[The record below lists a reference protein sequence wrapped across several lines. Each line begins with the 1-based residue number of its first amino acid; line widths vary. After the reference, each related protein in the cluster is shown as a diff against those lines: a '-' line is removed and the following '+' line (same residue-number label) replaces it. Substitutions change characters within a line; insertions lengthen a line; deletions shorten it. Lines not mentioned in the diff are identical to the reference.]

1 MKLTYIGTAAAEAIP
16 GLFCEC
22 SFCEKARKLKGRE
35 YRRRSGAVINDDLMI
50 DFSPDAYTG
59 TLSLGIRL
67 NELKYVIF
75 THSHADHF
83 SLKELEYRR
92 TPVYAVLPEDR
103 EKLKVF
109 GNRNIEDGLKK
120 YYGVYLPD
128 QGFEFT
134 FVPPYVPFQIGQ
146 YTVTPL
152 SAHHC
157 PPEDAYIYLI
167 ENNGTTLLYANDS
180 GMLTEPT
187 FEYLK
192 GRKLDIVSLDCTLGH
207 SLHETGHMGFKANL
221 KVKKI
226 LEENG
231 CIKEDTVF
239 VSHHFSHNG
248 LRADEPGE
256 VDWTYD
262 NFMEMAKPH
271 GFIMSYDGLVIEK

>member
-35 YRRRSGAVINDDLMI
+35 LRRRSGAMIDSDLMI
-50 DFSPDAYTG
+50 DFSPDTYTG
-59 TLSLGIRL
+59 TLSLGLRL
-67 NELKYVIF
+67 NKLKYIIF

-83 SLKELEYRR
+83 CLKELEYRR
-92 TPVYAVLPEDR
+92 TPVFSVLPEDR
-103 EKLKVF
+103 EKIKVF
-109 GNRNIEDGLKK
+109 GNRNIEAGLKQ
-120 YYGVYLPD
+120 YYGEDLSQ

-134 FVPPYVPFQIGQ
+134 FVPPYVPFNIGP

-152 SAHHC
+152 SVYHC

-167 ENNGTTLLYANDS
+167 EKDGVSILYGNDT
-180 GMLTEPT
+180 GMFIEST

-207 SLHETGHMGFKANL
+207 SPYETGHMGFAANL
-221 KVKKI
+221 KVKRI
-226 LEENG
+226 LTENG
-231 CIKEDTVF
+231 CIKDDTVF

-248 LRADEPGE
+248 LRADNPGE

-262 NFMEMAKPH
+262 EFSKMASPH

>member
-22 SFCEKARKLKGRE
+22 SFCENARKAGGRE
-35 YRRRSGAVINDDLMI
+35 LRRRSGAVINDDLMI

-59 TLSLGIRL
+59 TLSLGIRMSKL
-67 NELKYVIF
+67 RYIIF

-83 SLKELEYRR
+83 CTHELEYRR
-92 TPVYAVLPEDR
+92 TPVFSVLPEER
-103 EKLKVF
+103 EKIKVY
-109 GNRNIEDGLKK
+109 GNRNIEAGIKSAFGEDLS
-120 YYGVYLPD
+120 V
-128 QGFEFT
+128 QGFEFS
-134 FVPPYVPFQIGQ
+134 FVPPYVPFQAGR
-146 YTVTPL
+146 YTITPL
-152 SAHHC
+152 SVYHC
-157 PPEDAYIYLI
+157 PPEDAYVYLI
-167 ENNGTTLLYANDS
+167 ECDGVSLLYGNDS
-180 GMLTEPT
+180 GLFIPQT

-207 SLHETGHMGFKANL
+207 SPHETGHMGFNANL

-231 CIKEDTVF
+231 CVKDDTVF

-248 LRADEPGE
+248 LRADNPGE
-256 VDWTYD
+256 VDWTYE
-262 NFMEMAKPH
+262 NFMEMAAPH